1 VNRFVPSLYFFPAAM
16 LLRTGAKLNEP
27 FDQATRPASSRR
39 FPPQLARRGGA
50 TRAINLTLIVK

>member
-1 VNRFVPSLYFFPAAM
+1 M